1 MPAGTWDGRH
11 ELFSPPM
18 VHHQF
23 ATSRD
28 AATKNSPAFPQ
39 GSTPVA
45 RCRPG
50 TSPGTLPR
58 SKNAP
63 QGRFCRPGRGTAGTS
78 CSRPRWCTISS
89 QRPGTPQQKTA
100 LRSRKALPPSRAAG
114 RELPR
119 GLSRALKTPRRGVF
133 AGRDVGRPARA
144 VLAPDGA
151 PSVRN
156 VPGRRNKKQPCVPAR
171 LFLFGAP
178 SGTRTQDPLI
188 KSQLLSQTTRT
199 KAINCTFNLTITQ
212 GSYGSQQVSMVTGNT
227 QPSTVGK
234 DQVSIVH
241 DLSTPAWSSKS
252 RFVLRA

>member
-1 MPAGTWDGRH
+1 MPARRGSCVFWGAGQPPYSRAVACAAVRVLRACKPKASPHGGTRH
-11 ELFSPPM
+11 
-18 VHHQF
+18 
-23 ATSRD
+23 
-28 AATKNSPAFPQ
+28 
-39 GSTPVA
+39 
-45 RCRPG
+45 
-50 TSPGTLPR
+50 
-58 SKNAP
+58 
-63 QGRFCRPGRGTAGTS
+63 
-78 CSRPRWCTISS
+78 
-89 QRPGTPQQKTA
+89 
-100 LRSRKALPPSRAAG
+100 KALPPPRAAG

-133 AGRDVGRPARA
+133 AGRDARRPARA
-144 VLAPDGA
+144 VLVPDGA

-212 GSYGSQQVSMVTGNT
+212 GSYGSQQVSMVAGNT